1 MAGRWTN
8 YGEENLLNTVRGS
21 QAWTCQLFQLPSA
34 DADDEDFS
42 ASYDECD
49 YDGYA
54 QQAFSFAV
62 ATDTGSAGTY
72 YCVSTS
78 NLVWTHS
85 GDGSGDVNN
94 TIYGYAIWSGSG
106 GYTAEPFYYEFF
118 ASPVTMVVGM
128 QFSFVPRISL
138 VGIEDVDCE

>member
-8 YGEENLLNTVRGS
+8 YGEMKLLDTVRGS
-21 QAWTCQLFQLPSA
+21 NSWICQLFKAPST

-49 YDGYA
+49 YDGYGA
-54 QQAFSFAV
+54 QGFGFASP
-62 ATDTGSAGTY
+62 TDTGSAGTY

-85 GDGSGDVNN
+85 GDGVSDVNN
-94 TIYGYAIWSGSG
+94 TVYGYAIWSSSG
-106 GYTAEPFYYEFF
+106 GSTASPFYYEFF
-118 ASPVTMVVGM
+118 ASPVTMSVGV

-138 VGIEDVDCE
+138 VGIEDVA